1 MKYSFMTKPKIL
13 LLSYGRTT
21 FIIIYTKDQK
31 KQINFLKILILSD
44 SEITTKR

>member
-1 MKYSFMTKPKIL
+1 MEEL
-13 LLSYGRTT
+13 LLLLY
-21 FIIIYTKDQK
+21 YTRDQK